1 MSKPLKIFITYS
13 HENKK
18 AKDKLRECLV
28 VMERNK
34 MIKIWHDNEILPSDE
49 WREAISTNL
58 ADSDILLYL
67 VSAQSLASKNCN
79 KELADALDFHKRIIP
94 IILEDCD
101 WKIHKLKDFE
111 VLPEKGKPI
120 NEWQPRSRGW
130 QNVVLGIRRE
140 VDMMQ
145 SQTLPSTLPDTPQQ
159 LSPPPPYQP
168 GPQADLMQQ
177 QGDFLVMIG
186 QIDKAIEAYSKV
198 IQCIHQSASM
208 EFYKGLTHQ
217 NKGIHDKA
225 ICHYSQSIELN
236 PNVAV
241 CYNNRGTAYLRKGDF
256 DNAIQDY
263 NKAIVLSQY
272 DTPAYCG
279 RGEAWLHL
287 KEWEKARSD
296 LTAAKE
302 RGVDIIA
309 SFHNDYESVADFEQ
323 KNGITLPQDLAGM
336 LTPQQA

>member
-1 MSKPLKIFITYS
+1 MSEPLKIFISYS
-13 HENKK
+13 H
-18 AKDKLRECLV
+18 KDKEAKNELRTRLA
-28 VMERNK
+28 VMEQQESK
-34 MIKIWHDNEILPSDE
+34 IKIWHDNEILPGDKWYQE
-49 WREAISTNL
+49 ISTNL
-58 ADSDILLYL
+58 TGSDILLYL

-79 KELADALDFHKRIIP
+79 KELGNALNFDIRVIP
-94 IILEDCD
+94 VILEDCD
-101 WKIHKLKDFE
+101 WENHKLKNFE

-120 NEWQPRSRGW
+120 NEWQPRSKGW
-130 QNVVLGIRRE
+130 QNVVSGIRKV
-140 VDMMQ
+140 VDTIQ
-145 SQTLPSTLPDTPQQ
+145 SQTPPPTLPDSPQQ
-159 LSPPPPYQP
+159 PPLQPPSQP
-168 GPQADLMQQ
+168 GQQAALMLQ
-177 QGDFLVMIG
+177 QGNFLGMIG
-186 QIDKAIEAYSKV
+186 QIDKAIEAYSKA
-198 IQCIHQSASM
+198 IHQSASM

-263 NKAIVLSQY
+263 NNAIVLSQY

-296 LTAAKE
+296 LTAARE
-302 RGVDIIA
+302 RGLDIIA
-309 SFHNDYESVADFEQ
+309 SFQNDYESVKDFEQ
-323 KNGITLPQDLAGM
+323 KNGVTLPSDLAAM
-336 LTPQQA
+336 LTRQRR